1 MVLRCSV
8 KEGTGPVTFQFYKE
22 KEGRPF
28 HEETVNDTQ
37 VFWHHEQT
45 SKEQEGQ
52 YYCTAF
58 NRASIVTSLRSG
70 PLTVRVFLAPW
81 KKGLIAVVVIG
92 VVIAALIVAAKYYFL
107 RKAKAKQKP
116 VEMSRP
122 AVPLLNS
129 NSEKV
134 SEPSVETNSHY
145 DSQNMDVEYTEV
157 EVSSLE
163 PHQENGRL
171 P

>member
-1 MVLRCSV
+1 LSCKTERRQCMFLFRCLRV
-8 KEGTGPVTFQFYKE
+8 DTG
-22 KEGRPF
+22 
-28 HEETVNDTQ
+28 
-37 VFWHHEQT
+37 
-45 SKEQEGQ
+45 
-52 YYCTAF
+52 
-58 NRASIVTSLRSG
+58 
-70 PLTVRVFLAPW
+70 
-81 KKGLIAVVVIG
+81 
-92 VVIAALIVAAKYYFL
+92 AAKYYFL

-116 VEMSRP
+116 VEMSRSVSLP